1 MRKMV
6 NRLIAITVLPL
17 TIFVIAVSLNVMT
30 TSPNEIYNKIRI
42 ISEWDNDVH
51 ISSSENIEAKINS
64 LNKED
69 GNKQA
74 IVKFDFDIRNDSKY
88 QEISLKR

>member
-30 TSPNEIYNKIRI
+30 TSPNEIYNKI
-42 ISEWDNDVH
+42 
-51 ISSSENIEAKINS
+51 INERS
-64 LNKED
+64 
-69 GNKQA
+69 
-74 IVKFDFDIRNDSKY
+74 
-88 QEISLKR
+88 